1 MKKISLVLAC
11 LFSGLLSFSQIK
23 ELKYNLNDDGKN
35 YLKLT
40 ALSQVWVRFNEN
52 NPGSKVY
59 NDLQSE
65 SFDIGI
71 RRLRFQLLGQVT
83 DRVFVYAQF
92 GQNNLNYL
100 SARKVGSFFHDAT
113 VEYTFVPKHL
123 SIGAGLTGWS
133 GLGRFAS
140 PSVGSIL
147 MMDAPLFEQATND
160 VTDQFLRKLSVFAKG
175 KIGKLDYR
183 MAISNPL
190 PVQSSYGTT
199 VVSAVDTTLTT
210 KYATFSP
217 NAPSNQY
224 QGYFMY
230 QFLDEESNL
239 TPYTTGSYLGK
250 KKVFNIGAGFVYQSN
265 ATRSLSPDS
274 SSKSHDLIMAGL
286 DVFYDTPLDK
296 EKGTA
301 LTLYGGVFNFN
312 YGPNYVRYLGVMNT
326 ANGSSISDPQ
336 KLRNFGNAF
345 PMNGTGTTIL
355 AEAGYLMK
363 KDLLGS
369 QGTLQPY
376 AGITYSNF
384 DRLKDPCTLLD
395 VGVNWLIKGHNS
407 KMSFHYQNRP
417 VFNPNSAG
425 DLISQDR
432 KGMFV
437 IQYQIAIL

>member
-1 MKKISLVLAC
+1 
-11 LFSGLLSFSQIK
+11 
-23 ELKYNLNDDGKN
+23 
-35 YLKLT
+35 
-40 ALSQVWVRFNEN
+40 
-52 NPGSKVY
+52 
-59 NDLQSE
+59 
-65 SFDIGI
+65 
-71 RRLRFQLLGQVT
+71 VT

-113 VEYTFVPKHL
+113 VEYAFVPKHL

-160 VTDQFLRKLSVFAKG
+160 ITDQFLRKLSVFAKG

-217 NAPSNQY
+217 SAPNNQY

-265 ATRSLSPDS
+265 ATRSLSADS
-274 SSKSHDLIMAGL
+274 SIKTHDMIMAGL

-326 ANGSSISDPQ
+326 ANGLSAGAFQ
-336 KLRNFGNAF
+336 KGNFGNAF
-345 PMNGTGTTIL
+345 PINGTGTTIL

-363 KDLLGS
+363 KDLLGT

-376 AGITYSNF
+376 AGFTYSNF

-417 VFNPNSAG
+417 VFNPNSIG

>member
-1 MKKISLVLAC
+1 MKKSMLIVAC
-11 LFSGLLSFSQIK
+11 LVSSSLLFGQIK

-40 ALSQVWVRFNEN
+40 ALSQVWVRYNEN

-59 NDLQSE
+59 NDPQSE
-65 SFDIGI
+65 SFDVGV

-83 DRVFVYAQF
+83 DRVFIYAQF

-100 SARKVGSFFHDAT
+100 SARKEGSFFHDAS
-113 VEYTFVPKHL
+113 VEYAFVPKHL

-140 PSVGSIL
+140 PSVGSLL

-160 VTDQFLRKLSVFAKG
+160 ISDQFLRKLSIFAKG

-190 PVQSSYGTT
+190 PLQ
-199 VVSAVDTTLTT
+199 TTLNSASIVSPVDITLST

-217 NAPSNQY
+217 NAPKNQY

-250 KKVFNIGAGFVYQSN
+250 KKVFNIGAGFIYQSS
-265 ATRSLSPDS
+265 ATRSLASDS
-274 SSKSHDLIMAGL
+274 SIKNHDMIMAGVDL
-286 DVFYDTPLDK
+286 FYDTPLDK

-301 LTLYGGVFNFN
+301 LTIYGGAFNFN

-326 ANGSSISDPQ
+326 ANGINTGFQSG
-336 KLRNFGNAF
+336 NFGNAF
-345 PMNGTGTTIL
+345 PINGTGTTFI
-355 AEAGYLMK
+355 AEAAYLMK
-363 KDLLGS
+363 KELLGS

-376 AGITYSNF
+376 AGFTYSNF
-384 DRLKDPCTLLD
+384 DRLKDPCALVD

-417 VFNPNSAG
+417 VFNPNSNG